1 MQQGVEASAAA
12 LPRRHDEVGAI
23 GGKPG
28 VEHPCH
34 PRGEVAPSGGCPEQ
48 HGGRVAVDHESGD
61 DPGVRLDAVAVERLI
76 LGHEHHVDAVASQ
89 FIDSRAEV
97 VAGND
102 GGDATAEGGGQFGG
116 L

>member
-1 MQQGVEASAAA
+1 M
-12 LPRRHDEVGAI
+12 
-23 GGKPG
+23 
-28 VEHPCH
+28 
-34 PRGEVAPSGGCPEQ
+34 
-48 HGGRVAVDHESGD
+48 AVDRELGD
-61 DPGVRLDAVAVERLI
+61 DPGMRLGAVGVERLI

-102 GGDATAEGGGQFGG
+102 GSDATAEGGGQFGG